1 MTRTPK
7 KRMSRRITN
16 REVRERWRTM
26 LDPDSDQYDPDAVRE
41 GMILSYDR
49 QRGGLRK
56 VLHEVEE
63 PHGLRLDAFP
73 EGPLRNAFEESV
85 RRELGYA
92 KFVATLLKDEDVA
105 RALRASTLDKA
116 LDAYDRGYST

>member
-1 MTRTPK
+1 MTRNPK

-16 REVRERWRTM
+16 PEVRERWRAM

-49 QRGGLRK
+49 QRAGLRK

-73 EGPLRNAFEESV
+73 EGPLRNAFEELV
-85 RRELGYA
+85 RKEIGYA
-92 KFVATLLKDEDVA
+92 NLVATLLRDEDVA